1 MPDSNYMLIDM
12 YMSDDNKPIGWWLK
26 EVDRLLEASFEQLL
40 AADNLTRRQWQ
51 ALNAAATHRR
61 PPAAHAQSNTTEP
74 RSAAPASAAQELAL
88 PGPEA
93 PGSGIAEALA
103 PFLSGDP
110 AEVVAVAGPLVARG
124 WLVGEGL
131 TADGE
136 RALEALSVKVRAQRR
151 RVVAGISDEEYL
163 ATVEVLRRMA
173 GNLT

>member
-1 MPDSNYMLIDM
+1 MLIDM

-26 EVDRLLEASFEQLL
+26 EVDRLLEASFDQLL

-61 PPAAHAQSNTTEP
+61 PPTAHAQSNTAEPSATATET
-74 RSAAPASAAQELAL
+74 PASAAQELGL
-88 PGPEA
+88 PGPAA
-93 PGSGIAEALA
+93 PGAGIAEALA
-103 PFLSGDP
+103 PFLGGDP
-110 AEVVAVAGPLVARG
+110 AEVVAVTGPLVARG

-151 RVVAGISDEEYL
+151 RVVAGISDVEYL
-163 ATVEVLRRMA
+163 ATVDVLRRMA